1 MLEEFREHKQI
12 PRRTDIVELRLLIAE
27 VSFVGRKCPSGGS
40 DKTIPWL
47 GGTAAGRSR
56 TLYHCE
62 HCGYFGPILSE
73 RANPRRVEYGF

>member
-1 MLEEFREHKQI
+1 MANAGLSGLVAQVKCM
-12 PRRTDIVELRLLIAE
+12 
-27 VSFVGRKCPSGGS
+27 GRKCPSCGS

-47 GGTAAGRSR
+47 GGIAAGKSR

-73 RANPRRVEYGF
+73 RANSQESEYGF